1 MYIDT
6 EILQVLKNAFVKDK
20 FGLRIGFPFLVVLP
34 VSIAVQSCEANPH
47 LPLHLCTVLGFG
59 QQTQSAH
66 YVITYLSYEIQLIT
80 TIACV
85 WSSLALPEYS
95 VVPVYSSGIITV
107 LPGAILGESQFTG
120 CLSGPRVWSGRVP
133 SKPDD
138 PHQCE

>member
-1 MYIDT
+1 MT
-6 EILQVLKNAFVKDK
+6 
-20 FGLRIGFPFLVVLP
+20 
-34 VSIAVQSCEANPH
+34 VQSCEANPH

-95 VVPVYSSGIITV
+95 AKCLPKTLIKKIISAQVYILEI
-107 LPGAILGESQFTG
+107 LPIFDK
-120 CLSGPRVWSGRVP
+120 LSVIYGDFFWPIFWWNQVCRYSM
-133 SKPDD
+133 KI
-138 PHQCE
+138 